1 LGSAIAPNCLFSSP
15 QRRRPCGFDSHRPLH
30 FPASPRIRGEISWVG
45 LGTLLLVAQL
55 RADENPEWTA
65 PIAPFRIVGNL
76 YYVGSRDLASYLIVT
91 PAGDILINSNLE
103 SSAPLIR
110 SSVEQLGFH
119 FQDIKILLISHAHWD
134 HDSSSAEIKRQTGAK
149 YEVMD
154 GDVPVVES
162 GGERDFAYPDKRYP
176 AAKVDRVL
184 HDGDT
189 VRLGDAVLIAHKT
202 PGHTHGCTTWTL
214 QVKDGGKPL
223 NVVIVGSWNVNSGY
237 RLVDQPGQPAS
248 YPGIAADYQR
258 WNPAWF
264 TKEGYYTT
272 ITAHKIAAVS
282 AWLRVYQNALLFSSY
297 PESQSFLKE
306 LYDRAQKLK
315 AAFSTG
321 TCLWYYYFDAV
332 GERLIEESEEGAS
345 VFRFAKFCAHYAND
359 TDFRLFFEQLH
370 MYIRLL
376 GRKNPKYLDTLPRI
390 EECLQDLIRLL
401 EKKNLLPGFHVE
413 RPETAVDE
421 LD

>member
-1 LGSAIAPNCLFSSP
+1 MSTVSTIFAIVNAIVITFALPLLTFLGVQKFIIQPRYEARMSRRKYATALF
-15 QRRRPCGFDSHRPLH
+15 
-30 FPASPRIRGEISWVG
+30 
-45 LGTLLLVAQL
+45 
-55 RADENPEWTA
+55 
-65 PIAPFRIVGNL
+65 
-76 YYVGSRDLASYLIVT
+76 
-91 PAGDILINSNLE
+91 
-103 SSAPLIR
+103 
-110 SSVEQLGFH
+110 
-119 FQDIKILLISHAHWD
+119 
-134 HDSSSAEIKRQTGAK
+134 
-149 YEVMD
+149 
-154 GDVPVVES
+154 
-162 GGERDFAYPDKRYP
+162 FACNELSIHLKM
-176 AAKVDRVL
+176 
-184 HDGDT
+184 
-189 VRLGDAVLIAHKT
+189 
-202 PGHTHGCTTWTL
+202 TL
-214 QVKDGGKPL
+214 QRL
-223 NVVIVGSWNVNSGY
+223 NSPSSRVG
-237 RLVDQPGQPAS
+237 
-248 YPGIAADYQR
+248 AAMQMVPNEDFKG
-258 WNPAWF
+258 NPAWF

-332 GERLIEESEEGAS
+332 GERLIEESEQGAS
-345 VFRFAKFCAHYAND
+345 VFRFAKFCAHYTND

-370 MYIRLL
+370 MYIGLL